1 MPNLV
6 NTTIVSEYEE
16 LFGGSLD
23 ALFVQP
29 LGLGVDEVNE
39 FRARLGESNLRMQVV
54 KNSLARRVLSDRGL
68 ADLDSL
74 FDGPSAVI
82 LPEADADV
90 DAAAITAAKVV
101 AQWRKDAGTELPA
114 LKGGVMEG
122 EVLDAD
128 KAKALEKMPGRAEL
142 QSLIVGQILGP
153 GRKLAAQ
160 IIGPGGSIAGAV
172 KTHIENLEK
181 AG

>member
-1 MPNLV
+1 M
-6 NTTIVSEYEE
+6 
-16 LFGGSLD
+16 
-23 ALFVQP
+23 
-29 LGLGVDEVNE
+29 
-39 FRARLGESNLRMQVV
+39 
-54 KNSLARRVLSDRGL
+54 
-68 ADLDSL
+68 
-74 FDGPSAVI
+74 I